1 MSHDDEDE
9 DTEDLRKPTVGGE
22 ESDSESSVTRG
33 RGEDVEAPECAGL
46 DIETLLQMRMRSAKH
61 QNILCFSC
69 REVRGDY
76 LPFHLINSFVPNCF
90 HATFFPF

>member
-1 MSHDDEDE
+1 M
-9 DTEDLRKPTVGGE
+9 GGE

-46 DIETLLQMRMRSAKH
+46 DIETLLQMRMRSAIYMH
-61 QNILCFSC
+61 QYILCFSC

-76 LPFHLINSFVPNCF
+76 LPFHLINSFVLNCF